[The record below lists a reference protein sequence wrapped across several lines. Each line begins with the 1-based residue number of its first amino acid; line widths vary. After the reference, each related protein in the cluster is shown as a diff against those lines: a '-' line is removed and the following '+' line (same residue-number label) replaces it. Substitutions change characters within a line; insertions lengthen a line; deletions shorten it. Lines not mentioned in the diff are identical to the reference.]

1 MTRSENSLENLME
14 EAERLGKEQ
23 KEVDERNRKRRA
35 KGRPP
40 LPDIQEMKDL
50 EISRR
55 KYRTGDR
62 TTVDAVDALK
72 LFEIR
77 KAQMA
82 DGSSNPEDIDDEA
95 KLLKGAQIGA
105 TFSPPP
111 PISDEHT
118 EAAVLAAELAR
129 RVQDLK
135 NGRIDHAGNW
145 SETGQQ
151 LEGGD
156 ATRLAEK
163 PHAPDAPQNE
173 TSADDTWRQDSP
185 DSPDAPEAPAKKGG
199 KGKKG
204 KSTVTSTEAFDAFVK
219 DLYTRLG
226 TSFEALERTLSDLQG
241 RVAEIVTATTPAYPA
256 SDAIPDGGAD
266 AFAALLEQKTPVVFN
281 VGGTQM
287 TFDAICVFHEKPCI
301 TVVSKIGS
309 AKITPKP
316 GAQLRL
322 TYEADGRTYVNDPV
336 TYLGTR
342 FDLPMFG
349 LSFVGFIRDEEAGQ
363 IDDEAGLSAEAPAEE
378 AGA

>member
-82 DGSSNPEDIDDEA
+82 DGSSDPEDIDEEA
-95 KLLKGAQIGA
+95 QLLKGAQIVSNV
-105 TFSPPP
+105 SPTPF
-111 PISDEHT
+111 ISDAQT
-118 EAAVLAAELAR
+118 DSAILAAELAR
-129 RVQDLK
+129 RIQDLK

-145 SETGQQ
+145 SDTGQQ
-151 LEGGD
+151 LDGGD

-163 PHAPDAPQNE
+163 PHAPEAPPDEQ
-173 TSADDTWRQDSP
+173 SAEKTWRKDSP
-185 DSPDAPEAPAKKGG
+185 DKPDSPEVPAKNGG
-199 KGKKG
+199 KGKKS
-204 KSTVTSTEAFDAFVK
+204 KSTVASPEAFDAFVK

-241 RVAEIVTATTPAYPA
+241 RVAEIVTATTPASHTA
-256 SDAIPDGGAD
+256 DALPDGGAD
-266 AFAALLEQKTPVVFN
+266 AFAELLEQKTPVVFN

-322 TYEADGRTYVNDPV
+322 TYEADGMTYVNDPV

-349 LSFVGFIRDEEAGQ
+349 LSFVGFIRDEEAGK
-363 IDDEAGLSAEAPAEE
+363 IDDEAGLSAEATAEE

>member
-1 MTRSENSLENLME
+1 MTRSENSLESLME

-23 KEVDERNRKRRA
+23 KAVDERNRKRRA

-40 LPDIQEMKDL
+40 LPDIQELKDQ

-62 TTVDAVDALK
+62 TTVDSVDALK

-82 DGSSNPEDIDDEA
+82 DGSSDPEDIDDEMQ
-95 KLLKGAQIGA
+95 LLKGAQIGA
-105 TFSPPP
+105 TVSPPP
-111 PISDEHT
+111 PIPDAQT
-118 EAAVLAAELAR
+118 ESAIRAAEAAR

-156 ATRLAEK
+156 ATKLA
-163 PHAPDAPQNE
+163 A
-173 TSADDTWRQDSP
+173 
-185 DSPDAPEAPAKKGG
+185 APAPSDSQEHPVAAEPTVGAAWQPAEESPEK

-204 KSTVTSTEAFDAFVK
+204 KTKVPAEFSTFVT
-219 DLYTRLG
+219 DLYNRLRI
-226 TSFEALERTLSDLQG
+226 SFEAIETSLSDLQG
-241 RVAEIVTATTPAYPA
+241 RVSEIVTATTPAA
-256 SDAIPDGGAD
+256 SASALPDGGAD
-266 AFAALLEQKTPVVFN
+266 AFAALLEKKTPVVFN

-316 GAQLRL
+316 GAQLNL
-322 TYEADGRTYVNDPV
+322 TYEVDGQTYVNDPV

-349 LSFVGFIRDEEAGQ
+349 LSFVGFIRDAEAGQ
-363 IDDEAGLSAEAPAEE
+363 MDVDAGVAEE
-378 AGA
+378 

>member
-23 KEVDERNRKRRA
+23 KAVDERNRKRRA

-40 LPDIQEMKDL
+40 LPDIQEMKDQ

-72 LFEIR
+72 LFELR
-77 KAQMA
+77 KAQME
-82 DGSSNPEDIDDEA
+82 DGLSDPEDIDDEA
-95 KLLKGAQIGA
+95 QLLKGAQIGA
-105 TFSPPP
+105 TVSPPPP
-111 PISDEHT
+111 PISDAQT
-118 EAAVLAAELAR
+118 EAAIRAAEAAR

-163 PHAPDAPQNE
+163 PHAPDASPDE
-173 TSADDTWRQDSP
+173 PSAEETWRQDSP
-185 DSPDAPEAPAKKGG
+185 DAPDAPEAPAKKGG
-199 KGKKG
+199 KVKKG
-204 KSTVTSTEAFDAFVK
+204 KAAVTSPEAFDAFVK

-241 RVAEIVTATTPAYPA
+241 RVAEIVTATTPAAPA
-256 SDAIPDGGAD
+256 ADALPNGGAD

-316 GAQLRL
+316 GAQLNL
-322 TYEADGRTYVNDPV
+322 TYEADGQSYVNDPV

-349 LSFVGFIRDEEAGQ
+349 LSFVGFIRDAEAGQ
-363 IDDEAGLSAEAPAEE
+363 IDDEAGVTE
-378 AGA
+378 

>member
-23 KEVDERNRKRRA
+23 KKVDERNRKRRA

-40 LPDIQEMKDL
+40 LPDIQEQKDQ

-77 KAQMA
+77 KAQMEE
-82 DGSSNPEDIDDEA
+82 GSSNQEDIGDEEQ
-95 KLLKGAQIGA
+95 LLKGASKDESI
-105 TFSPPP
+105 PPP
-111 PISDEHT
+111 PINDSQT
-118 EAAVLAAELAR
+118 FAAIRAAESAR

-145 SETGQQ
+145 SDTGQQ

-156 ATRLAEK
+156 ATNLAAT
-163 PHAPDAPQNE
+163 PAP
-173 TSADDTWRQDSP
+173 SDSP
-185 DSPDAPEAPAKKGG
+185 AHPNADEPTAGKAWKQDVAEEIPEKNGKSGKTNAPAEF
-199 KGKKG
+199 
-204 KSTVTSTEAFDAFVK
+204 SSFVK
-219 DLYTRLG
+219 DLYKRLRI
-226 TSFEALERTLSDLQG
+226 SFEAIETSLSDLQG
-241 RVAEIVTATTPAYPA
+241 RVSEIVTATTPAAP
-256 SDAIPDGGAD
+256 SSTAIPDSGSD
-266 AFAALLEQKTPVVFN
+266 AFAALLEKKTPVVFD
-281 VGGTQM
+281 VVGTQM

-316 GAQLRL
+316 GAQINL

-363 IDDEAGLSAEAPAEE
+363 IDDEAGLSAEA
-378 AGA
+378 